1 MVLFDAV
8 SVSVFKSAM
17 SVVRQCTKVFPL
29 VLLLASSGS
38 GLLCYNGTLTSARF
52 GDDPLSAD
60 SLVSSGI
67 GLARLRCA
75 MTVRCEDN
83 AMCFVRS
90 WSARAKHAWLVQRGC
105 YKSGPDD
112 PLPRSVRSPTRAM
125 SCKRERYKDAEY
137 KVCLCQADW
146 CNPAQLHTPLH
157 VTAVVGL
164 TNVLRCLYLP

>member
-1 MVLFDAV
+1 MR
-8 SVSVFKSAM
+8 
-17 SVVRQCTKVFPL
+17 VVRQRTKVFTL

-38 GLLCYNGTLTSARF
+38 GLLCYNGTLTSSRF
-52 GDDPLSAD
+52 GDDPLSAG
-60 SLVSSGI
+60 SLVGGGA

-75 MTVRCEDN
+75 MTIRCEEN

-105 YKSGPDD
+105 YKSSPDD
-112 PLPRSVRSPTRAM
+112 PLPHTVRSPTRAM

-146 CNPAQLHTPLH
+146 CNSAKWDLHTPLH
-157 VTAVVGL
+157 VSTLVGL
-164 TNVLRCLYLP
+164 ANVLRCLYLP